1 MHLQLPCWNIILA
14 VLGLFQSALKD
25 RLLNLAAIQM
35 NLPILVV
42 PQPQP
47 DVEHAAV
54 PTTR

>member
-1 MHLQLPCWNIILA
+1 MHLQPPCWNIILV

-35 NLPILVV
+35 NLPVLVV